1 MIPSKAVLPI
11 SKHLKKSDWAKSKL
25 SAPPRR
31 CTSRESNHH
40 VYYQRF
46 RISLGKNSDISS
58 DALYAAISSK
68 LSDWIFIYIAKGK
81 IHFGKET
88 IIAPNLLASGNLSCF
103 SSLKRKIAKANPVS
117 HYSHFSHPNL

>member
-58 DALYAAISSK
+58 DALYAAISNK

-88 IIAPNLLASGNLSCF
+88 IIAPYLLESGKPHLF
-103 SSLKRKIAKANPVS
+103 IVAEEKEGET
-117 HYSHFSHPNL
+117 